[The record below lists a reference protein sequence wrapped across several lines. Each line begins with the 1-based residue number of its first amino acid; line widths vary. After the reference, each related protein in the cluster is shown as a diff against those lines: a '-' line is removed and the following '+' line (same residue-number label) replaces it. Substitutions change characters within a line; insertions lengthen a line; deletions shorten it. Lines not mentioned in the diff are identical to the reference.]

1 MSAFDK
7 QLKNITSSFSK
18 TLSELDK
25 LTYKIEGDIAY
36 KNNTIFELSA
46 EVDSLE
52 ETKTKASKFK
62 DNLNKL
68 LGN

>member
-1 MSAFDK
+1 MNAFNK
-7 QLKNITSSFSK
+7 QLSSITSSFSK

-36 KNNTIFELSA
+36 KNNEIFELTA
-46 EVDSLE
+46 EVSSLE
-52 ETKTKASKFK
+52 ETKDKASKFK

>member
-1 MSAFDK
+1 MSVFDK
-7 QLKNITSSFSK
+7 QLSSITASFSK

-36 KNNTIFELSA
+36 KNNTIFELAA

>member
-1 MSAFDK
+1 MNPFNS
-7 QLKNITSSFSK
+7 QLQKLTNSFSK

-25 LTYKIEGDIAY
+25 LIYKIEGDIAY
-36 KNNTIFELSA
+36 KNNEIFALTS
-46 EVDSLE
+46 EVSSLE
-52 ETKTKASKFK
+52 ETKDKASKFK

>member
-1 MSAFDK
+1 MDSFNK
-7 QLKNITSSFSK
+7 QLKSITSSFSK

-25 LTYKIEGDIAY
+25 LMYKIEGDIAY
-36 KNNTIFELSA
+36 KNNEIFELTA
-46 EVDSLE
+46 EVSSLE
-52 ETKTKASKFK
+52 ETKDKASKFK